1 MKKFSPKAFLPCS
14 SAKFRKLPVDW
25 QNEIAEKMS
34 DSFGD
39 KILTSTD
46 PATPV
51 QRQAFEDIV
60 QQYSDKTQY
69 AEA

>member
-14 SAKFRKLPVDW
+14 SAKFRKLPDDW
-25 QNEIAEKMS
+25 QNEIAQKMS

-39 KILTSTD
+39 KILHSMSPVT
-46 PATPV
+46 PA
-51 QRQAFEDIV
+51 QSNAFEAIV
-60 QQYSDKTQY
+60 QEYTDKSQY

>member
-14 SAKFRKLPVDW
+14 SAKFRKLPQEW

-34 DSFGD
+34 SVYGD
-39 KILTSTD
+39 KLLTSTD
-46 PATPV
+46 PATPG
-51 QRQAFEDIV
+51 QRQSFEDIV
-60 QQYSDKTQY
+60 QQYADKAQY